1 MATIPIPQM
10 AVNNSR
16 AEGSN
21 MPAIG
26 ILALATISQERKESA
41 PRIAPMT

>member
-10 AVNNSR
+10 AENNIR
-16 AEGSN
+16 AEGSS

-26 ILALATISQERKESA
+26 ILALATISQEKRESI
-41 PRIAPMT
+41 PRVAPMM